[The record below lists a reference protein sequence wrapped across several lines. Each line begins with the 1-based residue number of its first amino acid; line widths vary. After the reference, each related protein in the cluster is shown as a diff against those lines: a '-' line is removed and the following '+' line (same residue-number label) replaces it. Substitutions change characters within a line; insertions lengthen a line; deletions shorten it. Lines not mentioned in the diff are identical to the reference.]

1 MKRAIKLTL
10 GVATLGALVMPMG
23 AHAALGST
31 FGTFRLHSDGSHTS
45 LGVLPPGIYDITA
58 IGTADY
64 DMNTTPHLLADAGCT
79 TGSDSTTSTDTVY
92 RDVVDTVVRD
102 LSPLTDGLISTWH
115 RRRYDIN
122 GDTLL
127 LQTGDPLEPTSLF
140 YTGDPLDDAASIYI
154 KGDLVDT
161 VVMDTIQ
168 NYRAG
173 TGHAQVWIP
182 TFPDPFGA
190 PDAAINPGCNLTT
203 HQYDTIV
210 VSDGVTPIELTF
222 FDTNYDDNV
231 DMVNSSAGPGNVD
244 CTSSNDP
251 DPACGFVIQ
260 VGQILG

>member
-23 AHAALGST
+23 AQAARGTS

-92 RDVVDTVVRD
+92 RDVVDTLMHDTVGN
-102 LSPLTDGLISTWH
+102 GLISTWH

-161 VVMDTIQ
+161 LVMDTIQ
-168 NYRAG
+168 NYRKG

-182 TFPDPFGA
+182 TFPSLTDPA
-190 PDAAINPGCNLTT
+190 DDSLVLGCNLGT

-210 VSDGVTPIELTF
+210 VSDGSTPIELTF

-231 DMVNSSAGPGNVD
+231 DMKNSDAGPAGAE
-244 CTSSNDP
+244 CASSSDP

-260 VGQILG
+260 VGQLLG